1 MVHAIFKAHLDGI
14 ISTCKRHRVKS
25 AWAFGSVTSDD
36 FNDESDVDLLIAF
49 DEIPFDGYAD
59 NFFELEEELKDLLQR
74 EVDLVPLHTLSNP
87 YFIESV
93 NRSKVLL
100 YE

>member
-1 MVHAIFKAHLDGI
+1 MQQVIK
-14 ISTCKRHRVKS
+14 TCKRHRVKS
-25 AWAFGSVTSDD
+25 AWAFGSVTSDK
-36 FNDESDVDLLIAF
+36 FNDDSDVDLLIAF
-49 DEIPFDGYAD
+49 EEIPFDGYAD
-59 NFFELEEELKDLLQR
+59 NLFELEEELKNLLQR